1 MLKLENITK
10 SFARRGRVLDKLEMT
25 VNEGDS
31 IVVTGPSGSGK
42 TTLMNIISLL
52 DHPDSGDMQ
61 FQGKSLLSFDSD
73 ESSLYRNK
81 NLGFVF
87 QDHLLFPHLT
97 IKENIL
103 LPVFANPVTKT
114 GLNEKESYCNE
125 LMQRVGISDLAGKYP
140 FQVSGGEAQR
150 ATLVRALINRPIL
163 LLADEPTG
171 SLDSGNADVLGD
183 LLVEM
188 NRDLNLTLIV
198 ATHSADLASKMK
210 THLKLE
216 NGRLVK

>member
-10 SFARRGRVLDKLEMT
+10 SFARRGKVLDKLEMT

-31 IVVTGPSGSGK
+31 VVVTGPSGSGK

-52 DHPDSGDMQ
+52 DHPDSGVIE

-103 LPVFANPVTKT
+103 LPVFANPVTRA

-125 LMQRVGISDLAGKYP
+125 LMRRIGIPDLADKYP

-150 ATLVRALINRPIL
+150 ATLVRALINKPL
-163 LLADEPTG
+163 MLLADEPTG
-171 SLDSGNADVLGD
+171 SLDSGNADLLGN

-198 ATHSADLASKMK
+198 VTHSADLASKMK

-216 NGRLVK
+216 NGKLVK